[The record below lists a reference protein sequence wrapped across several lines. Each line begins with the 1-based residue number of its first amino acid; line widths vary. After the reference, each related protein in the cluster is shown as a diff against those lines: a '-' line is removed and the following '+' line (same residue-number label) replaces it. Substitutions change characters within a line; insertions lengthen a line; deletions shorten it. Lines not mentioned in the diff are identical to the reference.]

1 MAEIDAR
8 RPQGGSLNQATPGR
22 RQTRSEAI
30 VASLADRVRT
40 LVSRYHSDVLL
51 EPGRRLWAEL
61 RALDS
66 ETSGPERAAA

>member
-8 RPQGGSLNQATPGR
+8 RPHGGMNQATLGR
-22 RQTRSEAI
+22 RRTRSEAI
-30 VASLADRVRT
+30 VAGLADWVRT
-40 LVSRYHSDVLL
+40 LVSRYDPDVLL
-51 EPGRRLWAEL
+51 EPGRRLWVEL